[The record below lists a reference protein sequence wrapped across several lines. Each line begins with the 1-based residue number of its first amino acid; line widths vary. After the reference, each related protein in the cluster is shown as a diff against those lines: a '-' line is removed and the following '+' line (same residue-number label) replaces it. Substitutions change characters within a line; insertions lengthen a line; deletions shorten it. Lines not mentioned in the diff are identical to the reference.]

1 MFNMQSWSDKFVS
14 NAKTPMSHELSKI
27 FMQMAFSE
35 GDDNFSI
42 EDIKKEF
49 LYQIIDK
56 RAEFIGLTLS
66 EPAKIFLMFMTKS
79 PGTAVMYLYALRQ
92 SFKNVGMNEI
102 TNLFPMGYLS
112 EESLGNMWDSQ
123 KGQACGESFD
133 NCLDNYKFN

>member
-1 MFNMQSWSDKFVS
+1 MFNMQSWSNEFVS
-14 NAKTPMSHELSKI
+14 KSNTPMTKDLMKV

-92 SFKNVGMNEI
+92 SFKKVGMNEI
-102 TNLFPMGYLS
+102 TQLFPMGYLN
-112 EESLGNMWDSQ
+112 EESLGEMWDKQ
-123 KGQACGESFD
+123 KGYICDEKMD
-133 NCLDNYKFN
+133 NCLDSYKFH

>member
-27 FMQMAFSE
+27 FMQMTLADSQA
-35 GDDNFSI
+35 NFTI
-42 EDIKKEF
+42 EKIKKEF
-49 LYQIIDK
+49 IYQIIDK
-56 RAEFIGLTLS
+56 RAEFIGLKLS
-66 EPAKIFLMFMTKS
+66 EAAKIFLMFMAVS
-79 PGTAVMYLYALRQ
+79 PGNCVMYLYALR
-92 SFKNVGMNEI
+92 KNYKTVTMSEI